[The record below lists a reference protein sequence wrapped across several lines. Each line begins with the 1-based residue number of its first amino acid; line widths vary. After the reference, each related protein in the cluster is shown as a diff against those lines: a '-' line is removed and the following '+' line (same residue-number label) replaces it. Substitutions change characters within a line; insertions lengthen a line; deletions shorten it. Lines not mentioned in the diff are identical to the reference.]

1 MKESRERVKIIGPH
15 GQPMRGS
22 ERWKIAILI
31 PSRGNNPAMFTYDL
45 AALVAY
51 STACLVHNDIADIT
65 LTIQEGTYVH
75 VNRNDL
81 MGTALRAE
89 ADYTFWLDDDMRFPR
104 DALLRLLQ
112 HNVPLVGANCSTRI
126 MPLRPTAIKS
136 IERGEFL
143 QTREEDTGLERV
155 EALGFGCVLVMSK
168 VAWAV
173 GYPWFESKDGQ
184 DEGKRV
190 GEDVDFCIKA
200 KAAGF
205 DVLIDHG
212 LSQEV
217 RHIGQIEYSV
227 AHAVA
232 YEEEHGDNEL
242 RDVADGGSQLV
253 EPAGLD
259 DGVKDQGI
267 HLVGGGDSKPQA

>member
-1 MKESRERVKIIGPH
+1 MKRSRERIKILGPQ
-15 GQPMRGS
+15 GEAMEGS
-22 ERWKIAILI
+22 ERWKIAIVI
-31 PSRGNNPAMFTYDL
+31 PSRGVNPAMFTYDL

-65 LTIQEGTYVH
+65 LTIQEGTYIH

-81 MGTALRAE
+81 MGTALKSE
-89 ADYTFWLDDDMRFPR
+89 ADYTLWLDDDMRFPR

-112 HNVPLVGANCSTRI
+112 HNVPLVGVNYPTR
-126 MPLRPTAIKS
+126 MFPVRPTAIES
-136 IERGEFL
+136 IEEGKFL
-143 QTREEDTGLERV
+143 QTREGDTGLARV
-155 EALGFGCVLVMSK
+155 DSIGFGCALVMSK
-168 VAWAV
+168 VAWEI

-205 DVLIDHG
+205 DVFVDHG

-217 RHIGQIEYSV
+217 RHIGQFEYSV

-232 YEEEHGDNEL
+232 YEEEHGDNNVRGTE
-242 RDVADGGSQLV
+242 DSDSELV
-253 EPAGLD
+253 EPPRRD
-259 DGVKDQGI
+259 DGESNSGV
-267 HLVGGGDSKPQA
+267 HLVSGGDPQP

>member
-1 MKESRERVKIIGPH
+1 MKRSRERIKILGPQ
-15 GQPMRGS
+15 GQPMKGS
-22 ERWKIAILI
+22 ERWKIAIVI
-31 PSRGNNPAMFTYDL
+31 PARGMNPSMFTYDL

-51 STACLVHNDIADIT
+51 STACLVHNDIADLT
-65 LTIQEGTYVH
+65 LTIQEGTYIH

-104 DALLRLLQ
+104 DTLLRLLQ
-112 HNVPLVGANCSTRI
+112 HNVPFVGVNMSTRI
-126 MPLRPTAIKS
+126 LPLRPTAIKS
-136 IERGEFL
+136 LERGEFL
-143 QTREEDTGLERV
+143 QTREQDTGLERV
-155 EALGFGCVLVMSK
+155 DAIGFGCALVMSK
-168 VAWAV
+168 VAWKV

-184 DEGKRV
+184 TESTRV

-205 DVLIDHG
+205 DVFVDHG
-212 LSQEV
+212 LSHEI

-232 YEEEHGDNEL
+232 YEEEHGDNGL
-242 RDVADGGSQLV
+242 RGTEDGGSELA
-253 EPAGLD
+253 EPSGQHD
-259 DGVKDQGI
+259 SGSDSGV
-267 HLVGGGDSKPQA
+267 HSSGGGDSQP